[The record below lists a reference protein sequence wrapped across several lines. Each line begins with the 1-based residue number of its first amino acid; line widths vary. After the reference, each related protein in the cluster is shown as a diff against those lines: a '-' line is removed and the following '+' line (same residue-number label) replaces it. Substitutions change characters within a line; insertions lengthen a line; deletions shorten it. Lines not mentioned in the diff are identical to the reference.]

1 MEVIQSNN
9 LGEKIS
15 TWYAKNGRQNLPWRY
30 DISPYRVWISEIML
44 QQTQVNTAIAYFERF
59 MAKYP
64 DLQTIKNA
72 TEDDIYNMWSGLG
85 YYRRASFIFQ
95 AKELI
100 HEKFKGEMPD
110 NYDDLMS
117 LPGVGKST
125 AGAILSIAFNK
136 PYPILDAN
144 VKKVISRIFFK
155 KNFEEKIFW
164 NLSEDLLDKKNIFN
178 FQQGVMDLGS
188 QLCLP
193 KNPKCNLCPVSSN
206 CQSYLKSEFPL
217 LSKKSIKRKKEFL
230 EFQLIQKNQK
240 YFMTKENKL
249 GYWANLWMP
258 PVLTANHQKA
268 EIIHKL
274 SHRELNINF
283 RNSNKKPENIEGK
296 WFHKKE
302 LALIAI
308 PKPIFNRLLIDG

>member
-15 TWYAKNGRQNLPWRY
+15 NWYAKNGRQNLPWRY

-72 TEDDIYNMWSGLG
+72 TEDDIYNLWSGLG

-100 HEKFKGEMPD
+100 HAKFKGEMPD
-110 NYDDLMS
+110 NYDDLVS

-178 FQQGVMDLGS
+178 FQQGVMDVGAK
-188 QLCLP
+188 LCLP
-193 KNPKCNLCPVSSN
+193 KNPRCNLCPVSKD
-206 CQSYLKSEFPL
+206 CQSNLRNEFPL
-217 LSKKSIKRKKEFL
+217 LSKKSVKRKKEFL

-258 PVLTANHQKA
+258 PVLIANHQKA

-283 RNSNKKPENIEGK
+283 KNSNKKPKNIQGK

>member
-1 MEVIQSNN
+1 
-9 LGEKIS
+9 
-15 TWYAKNGRQNLPWRY
+15 
-30 DISPYRVWISEIML
+30 ML

-64 DLQTIKNA
+64 DLQTIKKA
-72 TEDDIYNMWSGLG
+72 SEDDIYNLWSGLG

-100 HEKFKGEMPD
+100 HAKFKGEMPD
-110 NYDDLMS
+110 NYDDLVS

-178 FQQGVMDLGS
+178 FQQGVMDVGAK
-188 QLCLP
+188 LCLP
-193 KNPKCNLCPVSSN
+193 KNPRCNLCPVSKD
-206 CQSYLKSEFPL
+206 CQSNLRNEFPL
-217 LSKKSIKRKKEFL
+217 LSKKSVKRKKEFL

-258 PVLTANHQKA
+258 PVLIANHQKA

-283 RNSNKKPENIEGK
+283 KNSNKKPKNIQGK

>member
-15 TWYAKNGRQNLPWRY
+15 NWYVKNGRQNLPWRY
-30 DISPYRVWISEIML
+30 SISPYRVWISEIML

-64 DLQTIKNA
+64 DLQTIKKA
-72 TEDDIYNMWSGLG
+72 SEDDIYNLWSGLG

-100 HEKFKGEMPD
+100 HAKFKGEMPN
-110 NYDDLMS
+110 NYDDLVS

-178 FQQGVMDLGS
+178 FQQGVMDVGA

-193 KNPKCNLCPVSSN
+193 KNPRCNLCPVSKD
-206 CQSYLKSEFPL
+206 CQSNLRNEFPL
-217 LSKKSIKRKKEFL
+217 LSKKSVKRKKEFL

-283 RNSNKKPENIEGK
+283 KNSNKKPKNIQGK

>member
-15 TWYAKNGRQNLPWRY
+15 NWYVKNGRQNLPWRY
-30 DISPYRVWISEIML
+30 SISPYRVWISEIML

-64 DLQTIKNA
+64 DLQTIKKA
-72 TEDDIYNMWSGLG
+72 SEDDIYNLWSGLG

-100 HEKFKGEMPD
+100 HAKFKGEMPD
-110 NYDDLMS
+110 NYDDLVS

-178 FQQGVMDLGS
+178 FQQGVMDVGAK
-188 QLCLP
+188 LCLP
-193 KNPKCNLCPVSSN
+193 KNPRCNLCPVSKD
-206 CQSYLKSEFPL
+206 CQSNLRNEFPL
-217 LSKKSIKRKKEFL
+217 LSKKSVKRKKEFL

-258 PVLTANHQKA
+258 PVLIANHQKA

-283 RNSNKKPENIEGK
+283 KNSNKKPKNIQGK

>member
-15 TWYAKNGRQNLPWRY
+15 NWYVKNGRQNLPWRY
-30 DISPYRVWISEIML
+30 SISPYRVWISEIML

-64 DLQTIKNA
+64 DLQTIKKA
-72 TEDDIYNMWSGLG
+72 SEDDIYNLWSGLG

-100 HEKFKGEMPD
+100 HAKFKGEMPD
-110 NYDDLMS
+110 NYDDLVS

-178 FQQGVMDLGS
+178 FQQGVMDVGAK
-188 QLCLP
+188 LCLP
-193 KNPKCNLCPVSSN
+193 KNPRCNLCPVSKD
-206 CQSYLKSEFPL
+206 CQSNLRNEFPL
-217 LSKKSIKRKKEFL
+217 LSKKSVKRKKEFL

-258 PVLTANHQKA
+258 PVLIANHQKA

-283 RNSNKKPENIEGK
+283 KNTNKKPKNIQGK

>member
-15 TWYAKNGRQNLPWRY
+15 NWYVKNGRQNLPWRY
-30 DISPYRVWISEIML
+30 SISPYRIWISEIML

-64 DLQTIKNA
+64 DLQTIKKA
-72 TEDDIYNMWSGLG
+72 SEDDIYNLWSGLG

-100 HEKFKGEMPD
+100 HAKFKGEMPN
-110 NYDDLMS
+110 NYDDLVS

-178 FQQGVMDLGS
+178 FQQGVMDVGA

-193 KNPKCNLCPVSSN
+193 KNPRCNLCPVSKD
-206 CQSYLKSEFPL
+206 CQSNLRNEFPL
-217 LSKKSIKRKKEFL
+217 LSKKSVKRKKEFL

-283 RNSNKKPENIEGK
+283 KNSNKKPKNIQGK

>member
-15 TWYAKNGRQNLPWRY
+15 NWYVKNGRQNLPWRY
-30 DISPYRVWISEIML
+30 SISPYRVWISEIML
-44 QQTQVNTAIAYFERF
+44 QQTQVNTAIAYFEKF

-64 DLQTIKNA
+64 DLQTIKKA
-72 TEDDIYNMWSGLG
+72 SEDDIYNLWSGLG

-100 HEKFKGEMPD
+100 HAKFKGEMPD
-110 NYDDLMS
+110 NYHDLVS

-178 FQQGVMDLGS
+178 FQQGVMDVGA

-193 KNPKCNLCPVSSN
+193 KNPRCDLCPVSKD
-206 CQSYLKSEFPL
+206 CQSNLRNEFPL
-217 LSKKSIKRKKEFL
+217 LSKKSVKRKKEFL

-283 RNSNKKPENIEGK
+283 KNSNKKPKNIQGK

>member
-15 TWYAKNGRQNLPWRY
+15 NWYVENGRQNLPWRY
-30 DISPYRVWISEIML
+30 SISPYRVWISEIML

-64 DLQTIKNA
+64 DLQTIKKA
-72 TEDDIYNMWSGLG
+72 SEDDIYNLWSGLG

-100 HEKFKGEMPD
+100 HAKFKGEMPD
-110 NYDDLMS
+110 NYDDLVS

-178 FQQGVMDLGS
+178 FQQGVMDVGA

-193 KNPKCNLCPVSSN
+193 KNPRCNLCPVSKD
-206 CQSYLKSEFPL
+206 CQSNLMNEFPL
-217 LSKKSIKRKKEFL
+217 LSKKSVKRKKEFL

-258 PVLTANHQKA
+258 PVLIANHQKA

-283 RNSNKKPENIEGK
+283 KNSNKKPKNIQGK

>member
-15 TWYAKNGRQNLPWRY
+15 NWYVKNGRQNLPWRY
-30 DISPYRVWISEIML
+30 SISPYRVWISEIML

-59 MAKYP
+59 VAKYP
-64 DLQTIKNA
+64 DLQTIKKA

-85 YYRRASFIFQ
+85 YYRRANYIFQ

-100 HEKFKGEMPD
+100 HNKFRGEMPD
-110 NYDDLMS
+110 NYDELIS
-117 LPGVGKST
+117 LPGIGRST

-155 KNFEEKIFW
+155 KDFVEKIFW
-164 NLSEDLLDKKNIFN
+164 NLSEDILDKKNIFN

-193 KNPKCNLCPVSSN
+193 KNPKCNLCPVNNN
-206 CQSYLKSEFPL
+206 CQSNLRREFPL
-217 LSKKSIKRKKEFL
+217 LSKKSIKKKKEFL

-283 RNSNKKPENIEGK
+283 RNSNEKPKNIEGK

-308 PKPIFNRLLIDG
+308 PKPIFNRLLSNG

>member
-72 TEDDIYNMWSGLG
+72 TEDDIYNLWSGLG

-100 HEKFKGEMPD
+100 HAKFKGEMPD
-110 NYDDLMS
+110 NYDDLVS

-206 CQSYLKSEFPL
+206 CQSNLRREFPL

-283 RNSNKKPENIEGK
+283 KNSNKKPKNIQGK

>member
-15 TWYAKNGRQNLPWRY
+15 NWYVKNGRQNLPWRY
-30 DISPYRVWISEIML
+30 SISPYRVWISEIML

-64 DLQTIKNA
+64 DLQTIKKA
-72 TEDDIYNMWSGLG
+72 SEDDIYNLWSGLG

-100 HEKFKGEMPD
+100 HAKFKGEMPD
-110 NYDDLMS
+110 NYDDLVS

-178 FQQGVMDLGS
+178 FQQGVMDVGA

-193 KNPKCNLCPVSSN
+193 KNPRCNLCPVSKD
-206 CQSYLKSEFPL
+206 CQSNLRNEFPL
-217 LSKKSIKRKKEFL
+217 LSKKSVKRKKEFL

-258 PVLTANHQKA
+258 PVLKANHQKA

-283 RNSNKKPENIEGK
+283 KNSNKKPKNIQGK

>member
-72 TEDDIYNMWSGLG
+72 TEDDIYNLWSGLG

-100 HEKFKGEMPD
+100 HAKFKGEMPD

-283 RNSNKKPENIEGK
+283 KNSNKKPKNIQGK

>member
-15 TWYAKNGRQNLPWRY
+15 NWYVKNGRQNLPWRY
-30 DISPYRVWISEIML
+30 SISPYRVWISEIML

-64 DLQTIKNA
+64 DLQTIKKA
-72 TEDDIYNMWSGLG
+72 SEDDIYNLWSGLG

-100 HEKFKGEMPD
+100 HAKFKGEMPD

-206 CQSYLKSEFPL
+206 CQSNLRNEFPL
-217 LSKKSIKRKKEFL
+217 LSKKSVKRKREFL

-274 SHRELNINF
+274 SHRELNITF
-283 RNSNKKPENIEGK
+283 RNSIKKPKNIKGK

>member
-15 TWYAKNGRQNLPWRY
+15 NWYAKNGRQNLPWRY

-64 DLQTIKNA
+64 DLQTIKKA
-72 TEDDIYNMWSGLG
+72 SEDDIYNLWSGLG

-100 HEKFKGEMPD
+100 HAKFKGEMPD
-110 NYDDLMS
+110 NYDDLVS

-178 FQQGVMDLGS
+178 FQQGVMDVGAK
-188 QLCLP
+188 LCLP
-193 KNPKCNLCPVSSN
+193 KNPRCNLCPVSKD
-206 CQSYLKSEFPL
+206 CQSNLRNEFPL
-217 LSKKSIKRKKEFL
+217 LSKNRSKGKRNFL
-230 EFQLIQKNQK
+230 
-240 YFMTKENKL
+240 
-249 GYWANLWMP
+249 
-258 PVLTANHQKA
+258 
-268 EIIHKL
+268 
-274 SHRELNINF
+274 NF
-283 RNSNKKPENIEGK
+283 N
-296 WFHKKE
+296 
-302 LALIAI
+302 
-308 PKPIFNRLLIDG
+308 

>member
-1 MEVIQSNN
+1 MAVIQSNN

-15 TWYAKNGRQNLPWRY
+15 NWYVKNGRQNLPWRY
-30 DISPYRVWISEIML
+30 SISPYRVWISEIML

-64 DLQTIKNA
+64 DLQTIKKA
-72 TEDDIYNMWSGLG
+72 SEDDIYNLWSGLG

-100 HEKFKGEMPD
+100 HAKFKGEMPD
-110 NYDDLMS
+110 NYDDLVS

-136 PYPILDAN
+136 PYPILDEKK
-144 VKKVISRIFFK
+144 KKVISRIFFK

-164 NLSEDLLDKKNIFN
+164 NLSEDLLDKKKIFN
-178 FQQGVMDLGS
+178 FQQGVMDVGA

-193 KNPKCNLCPVSSN
+193 KNPRCNLCPVSKD
-206 CQSYLKSEFPL
+206 CQSNLRNEFPL
-217 LSKKSIKRKKEFL
+217 LSKKSVKRKKEFL

-258 PVLTANHQKA
+258 PVLIANHQKA

-283 RNSNKKPENIEGK
+283 KNSNKKPKNIQGK

>member
-15 TWYAKNGRQNLPWRY
+15 NWYVKNGRQNLPWRY
-30 DISPYRVWISEIML
+30 SISPYRVWISEIML

-64 DLQTIKNA
+64 DLQTIKKA
-72 TEDDIYNMWSGLG
+72 SEDDIYNLWSGLG

-100 HEKFKGEMPD
+100 HAKFKGEMPD
-110 NYDDLMS
+110 NYDDLVS

-178 FQQGVMDLGS
+178 FQQGVMDVGAK
-188 QLCLP
+188 LCLP
-193 KNPKCNLCPVSSN
+193 KNPRCNLCPVSKD
-206 CQSYLKSEFPL
+206 CQSNLRNEFPL
-217 LSKKSIKRKKEFL
+217 LSKKSVKRKKEFL

-258 PVLTANHQKA
+258 PVLIANHQKA

-283 RNSNKKPENIEGK
+283 KNSNKKPKNIQGK

-308 PKPIFNRLLIDG
+308 PKPVFNRLLIDG

>member
-72 TEDDIYNMWSGLG
+72 TEDDIYNLWSGLG

-100 HEKFKGEMPD
+100 HTKFKGEMPD

-155 KNFEEKIFW
+155 KIFEEKIFW

-206 CQSYLKSEFPL
+206 CQSNLRREFPL
-217 LSKKSIKRKKEFL
+217 LSKKSVKRKREFL
-230 EFQLIQKNQK
+230 EFQLIKKNQK

-258 PVLTANHQKA
+258 PVSKAYHQKA

>member
-15 TWYAKNGRQNLPWRY
+15 NWYAKNGRQNLPWRY

-64 DLQTIKNA
+64 DLQTIKKA
-72 TEDDIYNMWSGLG
+72 SEDDIYNLWSGLG

-100 HEKFKGEMPD
+100 HAKFKGEMPD
-110 NYDDLMS
+110 NYDDLVS

-178 FQQGVMDLGS
+178 FQQGVMDVGAK
-188 QLCLP
+188 LCLP
-193 KNPKCNLCPVSSN
+193 KNPRCNLCPVSKD
-206 CQSYLKSEFPL
+206 CQSNLRNEFPL
-217 LSKKSIKRKKEFL
+217 LSKKSVKRKKEFL

-258 PVLTANHQKA
+258 PVLKANHQKA

-283 RNSNKKPENIEGK
+283 KNSNKKPKNIQGK

>member
-1 MEVIQSNN
+1 MEVMQSNN

-15 TWYAKNGRQNLPWRY
+15 TWYTKNGRQNLPWRY

-100 HEKFKGEMPD
+100 HAKFKGEMPD

-206 CQSYLKSEFPL
+206 CQSNLRNEFPL

-258 PVLTANHQKA
+258 PVSIASHQKA

>member
-15 TWYAKNGRQNLPWRY
+15 NWYVKNGRQNLPWRY
-30 DISPYRVWISEIML
+30 SISPYRVWISEIML

-72 TEDDIYNMWSGLG
+72 TEDDIFNMWSGLG
-85 YYRRASFIFQ
+85 YYRRASYIFQ

-100 HEKFKGEMPD
+100 HAKFKGEMPD

-258 PVLTANHQKA
+258 PVLIANHQKA

-283 RNSNKKPENIEGK
+283 KNSNKKPKNIQGK

>member
-15 TWYAKNGRQNLPWRY
+15 NWYVENGRQNLPWRY
-30 DISPYRVWISEIML
+30 SISPYRVWISEIML

-64 DLQTIKNA
+64 DLQTIKKA
-72 TEDDIYNMWSGLG
+72 SEDDIYNLWSGLG

-100 HEKFKGEMPD
+100 HAKFKGEMPD
-110 NYDDLMS
+110 NYDDLVS

-178 FQQGVMDLGS
+178 FQQGVMDVGA

-193 KNPKCNLCPVSSN
+193 KNPRCNLCPVSKD
-206 CQSYLKSEFPL
+206 CQSNLRNEFPL
-217 LSKKSIKRKKEFL
+217 LSKKSVKRKKEFL

-258 PVLTANHQKA
+258 PVLIANHQKA

-283 RNSNKKPENIEGK
+283 KNSNKKPKNIQGK

>member
-15 TWYAKNGRQNLPWRY
+15 NWYVKNGRQNLPWRY
-30 DISPYRVWISEIML
+30 SISPYRVWISEIML

-100 HEKFKGEMPD
+100 HAKFKGEMPD

-206 CQSYLKSEFPL
+206 CQSNLKSEFPL

-230 EFQLIQKNQK
+230 EFQLIKKNQK

-258 PVLTANHQKA
+258 PVSTANHQKA

-283 RNSNKKPENIEGK
+283 RNSNKKPKNIEGK

>member
-1 MEVIQSNN
+1 MEVMQSNN

-15 TWYAKNGRQNLPWRY
+15 TWYTKNGRQNLPWRY

-72 TEDDIYNMWSGLG
+72 TEDDIFNMWSGLG

-100 HEKFKGEMPD
+100 HAKFKGEMPD

-155 KNFEEKIFW
+155 KKFEEKIFW

-178 FQQGVMDLGS
+178 FQQGVMDIGS

-258 PVLTANHQKA
+258 PVLKANHQKA

>member
-64 DLQTIKNA
+64 DLQTIKKA
-72 TEDDIYNMWSGLG
+72 SEDDIYNLWSGLG

-100 HEKFKGEMPD
+100 HAKFKGEMPD
-110 NYDDLMS
+110 NYDDLVS

-178 FQQGVMDLGS
+178 FQQGVMDVGA

-193 KNPKCNLCPVSSN
+193 KNPRCNLCPVSKD
-206 CQSYLKSEFPL
+206 CQSNLRNEFPL
-217 LSKKSIKRKKEFL
+217 LSKKSVKRKKEFL

-258 PVLTANHQKA
+258 PVLIANHQKA

-283 RNSNKKPENIEGK
+283 KNSNKKPKNIQGK

>member
-15 TWYAKNGRQNLPWRY
+15 NWYVKNGRQNLPWRY
-30 DISPYRVWISEIML
+30 SISPYRVWISEIML

-64 DLQTIKNA
+64 DLQTIKKA
-72 TEDDIYNMWSGLG
+72 SEDNIYNLWSGLG

-100 HEKFKGEMPD
+100 HANFKGEMPD
-110 NYDDLMS
+110 NYDDLVS

-178 FQQGVMDLGS
+178 FQQGVMDVGAK
-188 QLCLP
+188 LCLP
-193 KNPKCNLCPVSSN
+193 KNPRCNLCPVSKD
-206 CQSYLKSEFPL
+206 CQSNLRNEFPL
-217 LSKKSIKRKKEFL
+217 LSKKSVKRKKEFL

-258 PVLTANHQKA
+258 PVLIANHQKA

-283 RNSNKKPENIEGK
+283 KNSNKKPKNIQGK

>member
-15 TWYAKNGRQNLPWRY
+15 NWYVKNGRQNLPWRY
-30 DISPYRVWISEIML
+30 SISPYRVWISEIML

-64 DLQTIKNA
+64 DLQTIKKA
-72 TEDDIYNMWSGLG
+72 SEDDIYNLWSGLG

-100 HEKFKGEMPD
+100 HAKFKGEMPD
-110 NYDDLMS
+110 NYDDLVS

-178 FQQGVMDLGS
+178 FQQGVMDVGA

-193 KNPKCNLCPVSSN
+193 KNPRCNLCPVSKD
-206 CQSYLKSEFPL
+206 CQSNLRNEFPL
-217 LSKKSIKRKKEFL
+217 LSKKSVKRKKEFL

-258 PVLTANHQKA
+258 PVLIANYQKA

-283 RNSNKKPENIEGK
+283 KNSNKKPKNIQGK

>member
-15 TWYAKNGRQNLPWRY
+15 NWYVKNGRQNLPWRY
-30 DISPYRVWISEIML
+30 SISPYRVWISEIML

-72 TEDDIYNMWSGLG
+72 TEDDIFNMWSGLG
-85 YYRRASFIFQ
+85 YYRRASYIFQ

-100 HEKFKGEMPD
+100 HAKFKGEMPD

-193 KNPKCNLCPVSSN
+193 KNPKCNLCPVSSD
-206 CQSYLKSEFPL
+206 CQSNLRGAFPL

-258 PVLTANHQKA
+258 PVLIANHQKA

-283 RNSNKKPENIEGK
+283 KNSNKKPKNIQGK

>member
-15 TWYAKNGRQNLPWRY
+15 NWYVKNGRQNLPWRY
-30 DISPYRVWISEIML
+30 SISPYRVWISEIML

-64 DLQTIKNA
+64 DLQTIKKA
-72 TEDDIYNMWSGLG
+72 SEDDIYNLWSGLG

-100 HEKFKGEMPD
+100 HAKFKGEMPD
-110 NYDDLMS
+110 NYDDLVS

-178 FQQGVMDLGS
+178 FQQGVMDVGA

-193 KNPKCNLCPVSSN
+193 KNPRCNLCPVSKD
-206 CQSYLKSEFPL
+206 CQSNLRNEFPL
-217 LSKKSIKRKKEFL
+217 LSKKSVKRKKEFL

-283 RNSNKKPENIEGK
+283 KNSNKKPKNIQGK

>member
-1 MEVIQSNN
+1 MEVMQSNN

-44 QQTQVNTAIAYFERF
+44 QQTQVNTATAYFERF

-72 TEDDIYNMWSGLG
+72 TEDDIFNMWSGLG
-85 YYRRASFIFQ
+85 YYRRASYIFQ

-100 HEKFKGEMPD
+100 HAKFKGEMPD

-193 KNPKCNLCPVSSN
+193 KNPKCNLCPVSSD
-206 CQSYLKSEFPL
+206 CQSNLRGAFPL

-258 PVLTANHQKA
+258 PVLIANHQKA

-283 RNSNKKPENIEGK
+283 KNSNKKPKNIQGK

>member
-1 MEVIQSNN
+1 MEVIQSIN

-15 TWYAKNGRQNLPWRY
+15 NWYVENGRQNLPWRY
-30 DISPYRVWISEIML
+30 GISPYRIWISEIML
-44 QQTQVNTAIAYFERF
+44 QQTQVNTAITYFERF

-72 TEDDIYNMWSGLG
+72 AEDDIYNLWSGLG
-85 YYRRASFIFQ
+85 YYRRANYIFK

-100 HEKFKGEMPD
+100 HNKFRGEMPD
-110 NYDDLMS
+110 NYDELIS
-117 LPGVGKST
+117 LPGIGRST

-155 KNFEEKIFW
+155 KDFEENIFW
-164 NLSEDLLDKKNIFN
+164 NLSEDILDKKNIFN

-193 KNPKCNLCPVSSN
+193 KNPKCNLCPVNNN
-206 CQSYLKSEFPL
+206 CQSNLRREFPL
-217 LSKKSIKRKKEFL
+217 LSKKSIKKKKEFL
-230 EFQLIQKNQK
+230 EFQIIQKNQK

-258 PVLTANHQKA
+258 PVLTTNHQKA

-283 RNSNKKPENIEGK
+283 RNSYKKPKNIEGK

-308 PKPIFNRLLIDG
+308 PKPIFNRLLING

>member
-1 MEVIQSNN
+1 MEVMQSNN

-15 TWYAKNGRQNLPWRY
+15 TWYTKNGRQNLPWRY

-100 HEKFKGEMPD
+100 HAKFKGEMPD
-110 NYDDLMS
+110 NYDDLIS

-125 AGAILSIAFNK
+125 AGAILSIAFSK

-206 CQSYLKSEFPL
+206 CQSNLRREFPL

-283 RNSNKKPENIEGK
+283 RNSNKKPKNIEGK

-308 PKPIFNRLLIDG
+308 PKPIFNRLLSNG